1 MQNDVVST
9 QFMQLSELLIIASSQ
24 PKQTMVEEVKLNIQS
39 LLNENVVDH
48 TEIDLDSL
56 NIDALLIEE
65 LAKPSV
71 EFSSSQVIE
80 QVQTL
85 DFVYSNIRLDLDEL
99 QHQSYILL

>member
-1 MQNDVVST
+1 
-9 QFMQLSELLIIASSQ
+9 
-24 PKQTMVEEVKLNIQS
+24 QTMVEEVKLNIQS

-48 TEIDLDSL
+48 AEIDLDSL

-71 EFSSSQVIE
+71 EFSSSQVME
-80 QVQTL
+80 QVQAL
-85 DFVYSNIRLDLDEL
+85 DSAYSNIRLDLDEL

>member
-1 MQNDVVST
+1 
-9 QFMQLSELLIIASSQ
+9 
-24 PKQTMVEEVKLNIQS
+24 MVEEVKLNIQS

-48 TEIDLDSL
+48 AEIDLGSL

-80 QVQTL
+80 KVQAL